1 MGARCPRRR
10 APGLR
15 WGRWGGSAPQVA
27 GCARGVRK
35 GNPAR
40 GGWLRPPLGADA
52 TCRNSVGQGAAR
64 APTPCTYRCLCRD
77 PVVRRGASAATPL
90 YAEVPLHTGGEGAR
104 RGGDGNRGGP
114 VEAPLARRAQAPP
127 GSGPTRFRPTVA
139 GGSALGGD
147 GGALAGREGGTR
159 ARGAASGDRSGS
171 GGACP
176 NGAARNG
183 AARNGAARNR
193 APRNETARNRA
204 PRNETARKGA
214 PRNRT
219 ARKGAPRNRTARNGA
234 PRGAGGRGGGSG
246 QGAARGA
253 TGPGDG
259 SGYGVTG
266 GAWAGHTGPWAGPAG
281 P

>member
-159 ARGAASGDRSGS
+159 ARGAASGDRSGPGS
-171 GGACP
+171 
-176 NGAARNG
+176 ARNG
-183 AARNGAARNR
+183 AGRNGA
-193 APRNETARNRA
+193 
-204 PRNETARKGA
+204 G
-214 PRNRT
+214 
-219 ARKGAPRNRTARNGA
+219 
-234 PRGAGGRGGGSG
+234 RGAGGRGGGSG